1 MIHASMDAHERRT
14 VMQRGQLGKLV
25 DLRDDIVID
34 EHGTVEVLAALHDA
48 MTDRVDLGQRRDS
61 GALAR
66 DQGIKHERDSVIVV
80 RHLRVDDHFVIIKT
94 VLVERLGRTDAL
106 ANALGHERMRFNID
120 KLVLQRR

>member
-1 MIHASMDAHERRT
+1 MIHAGMDAHKRRT
-14 VMQRGQLGKLV
+14 VMQRRQLGKLV
-25 DLRDDIVID
+25 DLRDDLIVD
-34 EHGTVEVLAALHDA
+34 EHGAIEVLAALHDA

-66 DQGIKHERDSVIVV
+66 DQGIEHERDSVIVV